1 VLLLKKLHV
10 RENETLPL
18 KLQKEVQPQGEESA
32 LPPVR
37 KQVALREKLLREKL
51 PLREAVLREKL
62 LREKAALRERHLRE
76 RLPLRNEEG
85 NQSFRLKNLFLFFLI
100 TTNGSCTPVSKTNI
114 SKFEFRNII
123 NLTPGSY

>member
-32 LPPVR
+32 LPPVVRR
-37 KQVALREKLLREKL
+37 KV
-51 PLREAVLREKL
+51 
-62 LREKAALRERHLRE
+62 ALRERHLRE

-85 NQSFRLKNLFLFFLI
+85 NQSFRLKNLFLFF
-100 TTNGSCTPVSKTNI
+100 
-114 SKFEFRNII
+114 
-123 NLTPGSY
+123 

>member
-32 LPPVR
+32 LPVR
-37 KQVALREKLLREKL
+37 VAALREKLLREKL
-51 PLREAVLREKL
+51 PLREKAALREKL

-85 NQSFRLKNLFLFFLI
+85 NQSFRLKNLFLFF
-100 TTNGSCTPVSKTNI
+100 
-114 SKFEFRNII
+114 
-123 NLTPGSY
+123 

>member
-32 LPPVR
+32 LPPV
-37 KQVALREKLLREKL
+37 VRERL
-51 PLREAVLREKL
+51 PLRERHLRERL
-62 LREKAALRERHLRE
+62 PLRERHLREKAALRERHLRE

-85 NQSFRLKNLFLFFLI
+85 NQSFRLKNLFLFF
-100 TTNGSCTPVSKTNI
+100 
-114 SKFEFRNII
+114 
-123 NLTPGSY
+123 